1 MARIFYSLA
10 LIFISPLIVFY
21 LYILRGKKNQ
31 GYRAH
36 FKERFGFVS
45 KSLFTTKTKPLVF
58 HCASVGE
65 VLAATPLIKALQKAH
80 PNLNIL
86 ITCNTPT
93 GREQILNQFKNTVA
107 CSYLPIDFPFATA
120 RFLNRIKPQ
129 ALCILETELWP
140 NLMAISHKKNIPVLV
155 INARLSK
162 KSQQGYQ
169 KVAKLTHIIMRSI
182 TVLASHNKADAERF
196 IELGLETSKSYVTGS
211 IKFDI
216 TPSDEQLAKVLNL
229 KQLYS
234 INKNS
239 SNEHINN
246 ECFVWASGSTHPVEH
261 ELVLSAHQEL
271 LKKQPDA
278 LLIIA
283 PRHPEQFDKV
293 AELLTQSPLSFSR
306 RSQNNY
312 SNEQVLLADTLGE
325 LQCLYGA
332 ANVSFIGGSLIRRG
346 GHNPLESAAFSV
358 GVITGPHTYNFDHVY
373 PELIKLKGA
382 VVVDNK
388 DELAK
393 QLITFSQNTKA
404 CQTLGIKAAQCV
416 AKNQGAIQ
424 KTLTIINQY
433 LEPKP

>member
-1 MARIFYSLA
+1 MARIFYSFA
-10 LIFISPLIVFY
+10 LIIISPLIVFY

-45 KSLFTTKTKPLVF
+45 KSLFTVKTKPLVF

-93 GREQILNQFKNTVA
+93 GREQILSQFKNTVA

-120 RFLNRIKPQ
+120 RFLKRIKPQ

-155 INARLSK
+155 INARLSE

-182 TVLASHNKADAERF
+182 TVLASHNKTDAKRF
-196 IELGLETSKSYVTGS
+196 IELGLETSKSHVTGS

-216 TPSDEQLAKVLNL
+216 TPSEEQLAKVLNL

-234 INKNS
+234 
-239 SNEHINN
+239 NN
-246 ECFVWASGSTHPVEH
+246 ERFVWVAGSTHPVEH

-271 LKKQPDA
+271 LKKQPNA

-312 SNEQVLLADTLGE
+312 NNEQILLADTLGE

-373 PELIKLKGA
+373 PELTKLKGA
-382 VVVDNK
+382 VVVDSN

-416 AKNQGAIQ
+416 TKNQGAIQ

>member
-1 MARIFYSLA
+1 MARIFYSFA
-10 LIFISPLIVFY
+10 LILISPLIVFY
-21 LYILRGKKNQ
+21 LYVLRGKKNK

-45 KSLFTTKTKPLVF
+45 KSLFTSKSKPLVV

-65 VLAATPLIKALQKAH
+65 VLAAAPLIKALQKQH
-80 PNLNIL
+80 PQLNIL

-93 GREQILNQFKNTVA
+93 GREQIINQFKNTVA
-107 CSYLPIDFPFATA
+107 CSYLPMDFAFSTA
-120 RFLNRIKPQ
+120 RFLKRINPQ

-155 INARLSK
+155 LNARLSE

-169 KVAKLTHIIMRSI
+169 KVTKLTQIIMRSI
-182 TVLASHNKADAERF
+182 TVLASHNKKDAERF
-196 IELGLETSKSYVTGS
+196 IELGLPPSKSHVTGS

-216 TPSDEQLAKVLNL
+216 TPSDEQLTKVANL
-229 KQLYS
+229 KFVYKTQ
-234 INKNS
+234 
-239 SNEHINN
+239 ER
-246 ECFVWASGSTHPVEH
+246 FVWVAGSTHPLEH
-261 ELVLSAHQEL
+261 EMILNAHQQL
-271 LKKQPDA
+271 LKKYPNA

-293 AELLTQSPLSFSR
+293 ADTLAQSPLSFSR
-306 RSQNNY
+306 RSNNNY
-312 SNEQVLLADTLGE
+312 QNEHVLLADTLGE

-332 ANVSFIGGSLIRRG
+332 GNVSYVGGSLIRRG

-358 GVITGPHTYNFDHVY
+358 GVITGPYTYNFDHIY

-382 VVVDNK
+382 VVVENT
-388 DELAK
+388 DELAT
-393 QLITFSQNTKA
+393 QLINLSQNTKA
-404 CQTLGIKAAQCV
+404 CQTLGNKAQQCV
-416 AKNQGAIQ
+416 LKNQGAIK

-433 LEPKP
+433 LEPQA

>member
-1 MARIFYSLA
+1 MARIFYSFA
-10 LIFISPLIVFY
+10 LIIISPLIVFY

-45 KSLFTTKTKPLVF
+45 KSLFTVKTKPLVF

-93 GREQILNQFKNTVA
+93 GREQILSQFKNTVA

-120 RFLNRIKPQ
+120 RFLKRIKPQ

-155 INARLSK
+155 INARLSE

-182 TVLASHNKADAERF
+182 TVLASHNKTDAKRF
-196 IELGLETSKSYVTGS
+196 IELGLEASKSHVTGS

-229 KQLYS
+229 KQLY
-234 INKNS
+234 N
-239 SNEHINN
+239 SNEDNKD
-246 ECFVWASGSTHPVEH
+246 ERFVWVAGSTHPVEH

-271 LKKQPDA
+271 LKKQPNA

-312 SNEQVLLADTLGE
+312 NNEQILLADTLGE

-373 PELIKLKGA
+373 PELTKLKGA
-382 VVVDNK
+382 VVVDSN

-416 AKNQGAIQ
+416 TKNQGAIQ
-424 KTLTIINQY
+424 KTLNIINQY

>member
-1 MARIFYSLA
+1 MARIFYSFA
-10 LIFISPLIVFY
+10 LIIISPLIVFY

-45 KSLFTTKTKPLVF
+45 KSLFTVKTKPLVF

-65 VLAATPLIKALQKAH
+65 VLAATPLIKALQKVH

-93 GREQILNQFKNTVA
+93 GREQILSQFKNTVA

-120 RFLNRIKPQ
+120 RFLKRIKPQ

-155 INARLSK
+155 INARLSE

-182 TVLASHNKADAERF
+182 TVLASHNKTDAKRF
-196 IELGLETSKSYVTGS
+196 IELGLEASKSHVTGS

-216 TPSDEQLAKVLNL
+216 TPSEEQLAKVLNL
-229 KQLYS
+229 KQLY
-234 INKNS
+234 N
-239 SNEHINN
+239 SNEDNN
-246 ECFVWASGSTHPVEH
+246 DERFVWVAGSTHPVEH
-261 ELVLSAHQEL
+261 ELVLLAHQEL
-271 LKKQPDA
+271 LKKQPNA

-312 SNEQVLLADTLGE
+312 NNEQILLADTLGE

-373 PELIKLKGA
+373 PELTKLKGA
-382 VVVDNK
+382 VVVDSN

-416 AKNQGAIQ
+416 TKNQGAIQ
-424 KTLTIINQY
+424 KTLNIINQY

>member
-1 MARIFYSLA
+1 MARIFYSFA
-10 LIFISPLIVFY
+10 LIIISPLIVFY

-45 KSLFTTKTKPLVF
+45 KSLFTVKTKPLVF

-65 VLAATPLIKALQKAH
+65 VLAAMPLIKALQKAH

-93 GREQILNQFKNTVA
+93 GREQILSQFKNSVA

-120 RFLNRIKPQ
+120 RFLKRIKPQ

-155 INARLSK
+155 INARLSE

-182 TVLASHNKADAERF
+182 TVLASHNKTDAKRF
-196 IELGLETSKSYVTGS
+196 IELGLEASKSHVTGS

-216 TPSDEQLAKVLNL
+216 TPSEEQLAKVLNL

-234 INKNS
+234 
-239 SNEHINN
+239 SNER
-246 ECFVWASGSTHPVEH
+246 FVWVAGSTHPVEH

-271 LKKQPDA
+271 LKKQPNA

-312 SNEQVLLADTLGE
+312 NNEQVLLADTLGE

-373 PELIKLKGA
+373 PELTKLKGA
-382 VVVDNK
+382 VVVDSN

-416 AKNQGAIQ
+416 TKNQGAIQ
-424 KTLTIINQY
+424 KTLNIINQY

>member
-1 MARIFYSLA
+1 MARIFYSFA
-10 LIFISPLIVFY
+10 LIIISPLIVFY

-45 KSLFTTKTKPLVF
+45 KSLFTVKTKPLVF

-65 VLAATPLIKALQKAH
+65 VLAATPLIKALQKVH

-93 GREQILNQFKNTVA
+93 GREQILSQFKNTVA

-120 RFLNRIKPQ
+120 RFLKRIKPQ

-155 INARLSK
+155 INARLSE

-182 TVLASHNKADAERF
+182 TVLASHNKTDAKRF
-196 IELGLETSKSYVTGS
+196 IELGLEASKSHVTGS

-216 TPSDEQLAKVLNL
+216 TPSEEQLAKVLNL

-234 INKNS
+234 
-239 SNEHINN
+239 SNER
-246 ECFVWASGSTHPVEH
+246 FVWVAGSTHPVEH

-271 LKKQPDA
+271 LKKQPNA

-312 SNEQVLLADTLGE
+312 NNEQVLLADTLGE
-325 LQCLYGA
+325 LQYLYGA

-373 PELIKLKGA
+373 PELTKLKGA
-382 VVVDNK
+382 VVVDSN

-416 AKNQGAIQ
+416 TKNQGAIQ

>member
-1 MARIFYSLA
+1 MARIFYSFA
-10 LIFISPLIVFY
+10 LIIISPLIVFY

-45 KSLFTTKTKPLVF
+45 KSLFTVKTKPLVF

-65 VLAATPLIKALQKAH
+65 VLAATPLIKALQKVH

-93 GREQILNQFKNTVA
+93 GREQILSQFKNTVA

-120 RFLNRIKPQ
+120 RFLKRIKPQ

-155 INARLSK
+155 INARLSE

-182 TVLASHNKADAERF
+182 TVLASHNKTDAKRF
-196 IELGLETSKSYVTGS
+196 IELGLEASKSHVTGS

-216 TPSDEQLAKVLNL
+216 TPSEEQLAKVLNL

-234 INKNS
+234 
-239 SNEHINN
+239 SNER
-246 ECFVWASGSTHPVEH
+246 FVWVAGSTHPVEH

-271 LKKQPDA
+271 LKKQPNA

-312 SNEQVLLADTLGE
+312 NNEQILLADTLGE

-373 PELIKLKGA
+373 PELTKLKGA
-382 VVVDNK
+382 VVVDSN

-416 AKNQGAIQ
+416 TKNQGAIQ
-424 KTLTIINQY
+424 KTLNIINQY

>member
-10 LIFISPLIVFY
+10 LMIISPLIVFY
-21 LYILRGKKNQ
+21 LYVLRGKKNP

-36 FKERFGFVS
+36 FKQRFGFVD
-45 KSLFTTKTKPLVF
+45 KSLFANNNKPLLV

-65 VLAATPLIKALQKAH
+65 VLAATPLIKAVQKAH
-80 PNLNIL
+80 PKLNIL

-93 GREQILNQFKNTVA
+93 GREQIITQFKNTVA
-107 CSYLPIDFPFATA
+107 CCYLPMDFPFATA
-120 RFLNRIKPQ
+120 RFLKRVKPQ

-140 NLMAISHKKNIPVLV
+140 NLMASSRNRNIPVLV
-155 INARLSK
+155 LNARLSE

-182 TVLASHNKADAERF
+182 TVLASHNKTDAKRF
-196 IELGLETSKSYVTGS
+196 IELGLEPHKSKVTGS

-216 TPSDEQLAKVLNL
+216 TPTQEQLTKVTAL
-229 KQLYS
+229 KQLYNFEQRF
-234 INKNS
+234 IW
-239 SNEHINN
+239 
-246 ECFVWASGSTHPVEH
+246 VAGSTHPIEH
-261 ELVLSAHQEL
+261 EQVISAHKNL
-271 LKKQPDA
+271 LEKQPNA

-293 AELLTQSPLSFSR
+293 ADLLTQSTLSFSR
-306 RSQNNY
+306 RSNNNY
-312 SNEQVLLADTLGE
+312 NNENVLLADTLGE
-325 LQCLYGA
+325 LQYLYGA

-358 GVITGPHTYNFDHVY
+358 GVISGAHTYNFDHIY

-382 VVVDNK
+382 IVVDNA
-388 DELAK
+388 DELTQ
-393 QLITFSQNTKA
+393 QLIALNQNSKA
-404 CQTLGIKAAQCV
+404 CQTLGKKAAQCV
-416 AKNQGAIQ
+416 GNNQGAIQ
-424 KTLTIINQY
+424 KTLNIINQY

>member
-1 MARIFYSLA
+1 MARIFYSSA

-36 FKERFGFVS
+36 FKERFGFVG
-45 KSLFTTKTKPLVF
+45 KSLFTVKTKPLVF

-65 VLAATPLIKALQKAH
+65 VLAATPLIKALQKVH

-93 GREQILNQFKNTVA
+93 GREQILNQFKNSVA
-107 CSYLPIDFPFATA
+107 CNYLPIDFPFATA
-120 RFLNRIKPQ
+120 RFLKRIKPQ

-155 INARLSK
+155 INARLSE

-182 TVLASHNKADAERF
+182 TVLASHNKTDAKRF
-196 IELGLETSKSYVTGS
+196 IELGLETSKSHVTGS

-216 TPSDEQLAKVLNL
+216 TPSEEQLAKVLNL
-229 KQLYS
+229 KQLY
-234 INKNS
+234 N
-239 SNEHINN
+239 SNEDNN
-246 ECFVWASGSTHPVEH
+246 DERFVWVAGSTHPVEH
-261 ELVLSAHQEL
+261 ELVLLAHQEL
-271 LKKQPDA
+271 LKKQPNA

-312 SNEQVLLADTLGE
+312 NNEQVLLADTLGE

-373 PELIKLKGA
+373 PELTKLKGA
-382 VVVDNK
+382 VVVDSN

-416 AKNQGAIQ
+416 TKNQGAIQ

>member
-1 MARIFYSLA
+1 MARIFYSFA
-10 LIFISPLIVFY
+10 LIIISPLIVFY

-31 GYRAH
+31 GYRTH

-45 KSLFTTKTKPLVF
+45 KSLFTVKTKPLVF

-93 GREQILNQFKNTVA
+93 GREQILSQFKNTVA

-120 RFLNRIKPQ
+120 RFLKRIKPQ

-155 INARLSK
+155 INARLSE

-182 TVLASHNKADAERF
+182 TVLASHNKTDAKRF
-196 IELGLETSKSYVTGS
+196 IELGLEASKSHVTGS

-216 TPSDEQLAKVLNL
+216 TPSEEQLAKVLNL

-234 INKNS
+234 
-239 SNEHINN
+239 SNER
-246 ECFVWASGSTHPVEH
+246 FVWVAGSTHPVEH

-271 LKKQPDA
+271 LKKQPNA

-312 SNEQVLLADTLGE
+312 NNEQVLLADTLGE

-373 PELIKLKGA
+373 PELTKLKGA
-382 VVVDNK
+382 VVVDSN

-416 AKNQGAIQ
+416 TKNQGAIQ

>member
-1 MARIFYSLA
+1 MARIFYSFA
-10 LIFISPLIVFY
+10 LIIISPLIVFY

-45 KSLFTTKTKPLVF
+45 KSLFTVKTKPLVF

-93 GREQILNQFKNTVA
+93 GREQILSQFKNTVA

-120 RFLNRIKPQ
+120 RFLKRIKPQ
-129 ALCILETELWP
+129 VLCILETELWP

-155 INARLSK
+155 INARLSE

-169 KVAKLTHIIMRSI
+169 KIAKLTHIIMRSI
-182 TVLASHNKADAERF
+182 TVLASHNKTDAKRF
-196 IELGLETSKSYVTGS
+196 IELGLETSKSHVTGS

-216 TPSDEQLAKVLNL
+216 TPSEEQLAKVLNL

-234 INKNS
+234 
-239 SNEHINN
+239 NN
-246 ECFVWASGSTHPVEH
+246 ERFVWVAGSTHPVEH

-271 LKKQPDA
+271 LKKQPNA

-312 SNEQVLLADTLGE
+312 NNEQVLLADTLGE
-325 LQCLYGA
+325 LQYLYGA

-373 PELIKLKGA
+373 PELTKLKGA
-382 VVVDNK
+382 VVVDSN

-416 AKNQGAIQ
+416 TKNQGAIQ

>member
-1 MARIFYSLA
+1 MARIFYSFA
-10 LIFISPLIVFY
+10 LIIISPLIVFY

-45 KSLFTTKTKPLVF
+45 KSLFTVKTKPLVF

-65 VLAATPLIKALQKAH
+65 VLAATPLIKALQKVH

-93 GREQILNQFKNTVA
+93 GREQILSQFKNTVA

-120 RFLNRIKPQ
+120 RFLKRIKPQ

-155 INARLSK
+155 INARLSE

-182 TVLASHNKADAERF
+182 TVLASHNKTDATRF
-196 IELGLETSKSYVTGS
+196 IELGLEASKSHVTGS

-216 TPSDEQLAKVLNL
+216 TPSEEQLAKVLNL
-229 KQLYS
+229 KQLY
-234 INKNS
+234 N
-239 SNEHINN
+239 SNEDNN
-246 ECFVWASGSTHPVEH
+246 DERFVWVAGSTHPVEH
-261 ELVLSAHQEL
+261 ELVLLAHQEL
-271 LKKQPDA
+271 LKKQPNA

-312 SNEQVLLADTLGE
+312 NNEQILLADTLGE

-373 PELIKLKGA
+373 PELTKLKGA
-382 VVVDNK
+382 VVVDSN

-416 AKNQGAIQ
+416 TKNQGAIQ
-424 KTLTIINQY
+424 KTLNIINQY

>member
-1 MARIFYSLA
+1 MARIFYSFA
-10 LIFISPLIVFY
+10 LIIISPLIVFY

-45 KSLFTTKTKPLVF
+45 KSLFTVKTKPLVF

-65 VLAATPLIKALQKAH
+65 VLAATPLIKALQKVH

-93 GREQILNQFKNTVA
+93 GREQILSQFKNTVA

-120 RFLNRIKPQ
+120 RFLKRIKPQ

-155 INARLSK
+155 INARLSE

-182 TVLASHNKADAERF
+182 TVLASHNKTDATRF
-196 IELGLETSKSYVTGS
+196 IELGLEASKSHVTGS

-216 TPSDEQLAKVLNL
+216 TPSEEQLAKVLNL

-234 INKNS
+234 
-239 SNEHINN
+239 SNER
-246 ECFVWASGSTHPVEH
+246 FVWVAGSTHPVEH
-261 ELVLSAHQEL
+261 ELVLLAHQEL
-271 LKKQPDA
+271 LKKQPNA

-283 PRHPEQFDKV
+283 PRHPEQFDKM

-312 SNEQVLLADTLGE
+312 NNEQILLADTLGE

-382 VVVDNK
+382 VVVDSN

-416 AKNQGAIQ
+416 TKNQGAIQ
-424 KTLTIINQY
+424 KTLNIINQY

>member
-1 MARIFYSLA
+1 MARIFYSFA
-10 LIFISPLIVFY
+10 LIIISPLIVFY

-45 KSLFTTKTKPLVF
+45 KSLFTVKTKPLVF

-65 VLAATPLIKALQKAH
+65 VLAATPLIKALQKVH

-93 GREQILNQFKNTVA
+93 GREQILSQFKNTVA

-120 RFLNRIKPQ
+120 RFLKRIKPQ

-155 INARLSK
+155 INARLSE

-182 TVLASHNKADAERF
+182 TVLASHNKTDATRF
-196 IELGLETSKSYVTGS
+196 IELGLEASKSHVTGS

-216 TPSDEQLAKVLNL
+216 TPSEEQLAKVLNL

-234 INKNS
+234 
-239 SNEHINN
+239 SNER
-246 ECFVWASGSTHPVEH
+246 FVWVAGSTHPVEH
-261 ELVLSAHQEL
+261 ELVLLAHQEL
-271 LKKQPDA
+271 LKKQPNA

-312 SNEQVLLADTLGE
+312 NNEQVLLADTLGE

-373 PELIKLKGA
+373 PELTKLKGA
-382 VVVDNK
+382 VVVDSN

-416 AKNQGAIQ
+416 TKNQGAIQ

>member
-1 MARIFYSLA
+1 MARIFYSFA
-10 LIFISPLIVFY
+10 LIIISPLIIFY

-45 KSLFTTKTKPLVF
+45 KSLFTVKTKPLVF

-65 VLAATPLIKALQKAH
+65 VLAATPLIKALQKVH

-93 GREQILNQFKNTVA
+93 GREQILSQFKNTVA

-120 RFLNRIKPQ
+120 RFLKRIKPQ

-155 INARLSK
+155 INARLSE

-182 TVLASHNKADAERF
+182 TVLASHNKTDATRF
-196 IELGLETSKSYVTGS
+196 IELGLEASKSHVTGS

-216 TPSDEQLAKVLNL
+216 TPSEEQLAKVLNL

-234 INKNS
+234 
-239 SNEHINN
+239 SNER
-246 ECFVWASGSTHPVEH
+246 FVWVAGSTHPVEH
-261 ELVLSAHQEL
+261 ELVLLAHQEL
-271 LKKQPDA
+271 LKKQPNA

-312 SNEQVLLADTLGE
+312 NNEQILLADTLGE

-373 PELIKLKGA
+373 PELTKLKGA
-382 VVVDNK
+382 VVVDSN

-416 AKNQGAIQ
+416 TKNQGAIQ
-424 KTLTIINQY
+424 KTLNIINQY

>member
-1 MARIFYSLA
+1 MARIFYSFA
-10 LIFISPLIVFY
+10 LIIISPLIVFY

-45 KSLFTTKTKPLVF
+45 KSLFTVKTKPLVF

-65 VLAATPLIKALQKAH
+65 VLAATPLIKALQKVH

-93 GREQILNQFKNTVA
+93 GREQILSQFKNTVA

-120 RFLNRIKPQ
+120 RFLKRIKPQ

-155 INARLSK
+155 INARLSE
-162 KSQQGYQ
+162 KSLQGYQ

-182 TVLASHNKADAERF
+182 TVLASHNKTDATRF
-196 IELGLETSKSYVTGS
+196 IELGLEASKSHVTGS

-216 TPSDEQLAKVLNL
+216 TPSEEQLAKVLNL

-234 INKNS
+234 
-239 SNEHINN
+239 NN
-246 ECFVWASGSTHPVEH
+246 ERFVWVAGSTHPVEH

-271 LKKQPDA
+271 LKKQPNA

-312 SNEQVLLADTLGE
+312 NNEQILLADTLGE

-373 PELIKLKGA
+373 PELTKLKGA
-382 VVVDNK
+382 VVVDSN

-416 AKNQGAIQ
+416 TKNQGAIQ
-424 KTLTIINQY
+424 KTLNIINQY

>member
-1 MARIFYSLA
+1 MARIFYSFA
-10 LIFISPLIVFY
+10 LILISPLIVFY
-21 LYILRGKKNQ
+21 LYVLRGKKNK

-45 KSLFTTKTKPLVF
+45 KSLFTSKGKPLVV

-65 VLAATPLIKALQKAH
+65 VLAAAPLIKALQKQH
-80 PNLNIL
+80 PQLNIL

-93 GREQILNQFKNTVA
+93 GREQIINQFKNTVA
-107 CSYLPIDFPFATA
+107 CSYLPMDFAFSTA
-120 RFLNRIKPQ
+120 RFLKRINPQ

-155 INARLSK
+155 LNARLSE

-169 KVAKLTHIIMRSI
+169 KVTKLTQIIMRSI
-182 TVLASHNKADAERF
+182 TVLASHNKKDAERF
-196 IELGLETSKSYVTGS
+196 IELGLPPSKSHVTGS

-216 TPSDEQLAKVLNL
+216 TPSDEQLTKVANL
-229 KQLYS
+229 KFVYKTQ
-234 INKNS
+234 
-239 SNEHINN
+239 ER
-246 ECFVWASGSTHPVEH
+246 FVWVAGSTHPLEH
-261 ELVLSAHQEL
+261 EMILNAHQQL
-271 LKKQPDA
+271 LKKYPNA

-293 AELLTQSPLSFSR
+293 ADTLAQSPLSFSR
-306 RSQNNY
+306 RSNNNY
-312 SNEQVLLADTLGE
+312 QNEHVLLADTLGE

-332 ANVSFIGGSLIRRG
+332 GNVSYVGGSLIRRG

-358 GVITGPHTYNFDHVY
+358 GVITGPYTYNFDHIY

-382 VVVDNK
+382 VVVENT
-388 DELAK
+388 DELAT
-393 QLITFSQNTKA
+393 QLINLSQNTKA
-404 CQTLGIKAAQCV
+404 CQTLGNKAQQCV
-416 AKNQGAIQ
+416 LKNQGAIK

-433 LEPKP
+433 LEP

>member
-1 MARIFYSLA
+1 MARIFYSFA
-10 LIFISPLIVFY
+10 LIIISPLIVFY

-45 KSLFTTKTKPLVF
+45 KSLFTVKTKPLVF

-65 VLAATPLIKALQKAH
+65 VLAATPLIKALQKVH

-93 GREQILNQFKNTVA
+93 GREQILSQFKNTVA

-120 RFLNRIKPQ
+120 RFLKRIKPQ

-155 INARLSK
+155 INARLSE

-182 TVLASHNKADAERF
+182 TVLASHNKTDAKRF
-196 IELGLETSKSYVTGS
+196 IELGLETSKSHVTGS

-216 TPSDEQLAKVLNL
+216 TPNEEQLAKVLNL
-229 KQLYS
+229 KQLY
-234 INKNS
+234 N
-239 SNEHINN
+239 SNEDNKD
-246 ECFVWASGSTHPVEH
+246 ERFVWVAGSTHPVEH
-261 ELVLSAHQEL
+261 ELILSAHQEL
-271 LKKQPDA
+271 LKKQPNA

-306 RSQNNY
+306 RSENNY
-312 SNEQVLLADTLGE
+312 NNEQILLADTLGE
-325 LQCLYGA
+325 LQCLYGS

-373 PELIKLKGA
+373 PELTKLKGA
-382 VVVDNK
+382 VVVDSN

-416 AKNQGAIQ
+416 TKNQGAIQ

>member
-1 MARIFYSLA
+1 MARIFYSFA
-10 LIFISPLIVFY
+10 LIIISPLIVFY

-45 KSLFTTKTKPLVF
+45 KSLFTVKTKPLVF

-93 GREQILNQFKNTVA
+93 GREQILSQFKNTVA

-120 RFLNRIKPQ
+120 RFLKRIKPQ

-155 INARLSK
+155 INARLSE

-182 TVLASHNKADAERF
+182 TVLASHNKTDATRF
-196 IELGLETSKSYVTGS
+196 IELGLEASKSHVTGS

-216 TPSDEQLAKVLNL
+216 TPSDEQLAKALNL
-229 KQLYS
+229 KQLY
-234 INKNS
+234 N
-239 SNEHINN
+239 SNEDDND
-246 ECFVWASGSTHPVEH
+246 ERFVWVAGSTHPVEH

-271 LKKQPDA
+271 LKKQPNA

-312 SNEQVLLADTLGE
+312 NNERILLADTLGE

-373 PELIKLKGA
+373 PELTKLKGA
-382 VVVDNK
+382 VVVDSN

-416 AKNQGAIQ
+416 TKNQGAIQ

>member
-1 MARIFYSLA
+1 MARIFYSFA
-10 LIFISPLIVFY
+10 LIIISPLIVFY

-36 FKERFGFVS
+36 FKERFGFVG
-45 KSLFTTKTKPLVF
+45 KSLFTVKTKPLVF

-93 GREQILNQFKNTVA
+93 GREQILSQFKNTVA

-120 RFLNRIKPQ
+120 RFLKRIKPQ

-155 INARLSK
+155 INARLSE

-182 TVLASHNKADAERF
+182 TVLASHNKTDAKRF
-196 IELGLETSKSYVTGS
+196 IELGLEASKSHVTGS

-216 TPSDEQLAKVLNL
+216 TPSADQLAKVLNL

-234 INKNS
+234 
-239 SNEHINN
+239 SNER
-246 ECFVWASGSTHPVEH
+246 FVWVAGSTHPVEH
-261 ELVLSAHQEL
+261 GLVLLAHQEL
-271 LKKQPDA
+271 LKKQPNA

-312 SNEQVLLADTLGE
+312 NNEQILLADTLGE

-373 PELIKLKGA
+373 PELTKLKGA
-382 VVVDNK
+382 VVVDSN

-424 KTLTIINQY
+424 KTLNIINQY

>member
-1 MARIFYSLA
+1 MARIFYSFA
-10 LIFISPLIVFY
+10 LILISPLIVFY
-21 LYILRGKKNQ
+21 LYVLRGKKNK

-45 KSLFTTKTKPLVF
+45 KSLFTSKGKPLVV

-65 VLAATPLIKALQKAH
+65 VLAAAPLIKALQKQH
-80 PNLNIL
+80 PQLNIL

-93 GREQILNQFKNTVA
+93 GREQIINQFKNTAA
-107 CSYLPIDFPFATA
+107 CSYLPMDFPFSTA
-120 RFLNRIKPQ
+120 RFLKRLNPQ

-155 INARLSK
+155 LNARLSE

-169 KVAKLTHIIMRSI
+169 KVAKLTQIIMRSI
-182 TVLASHNKADAERF
+182 TVLASHNKKDAARF
-196 IELGLETSKSYVTGS
+196 IELGLPPSKSHVTGS

-216 TPSDEQLAKVLNL
+216 NPSNEQLASVANL
-229 KQLYS
+229 KAEYKTQ
-234 INKNS
+234 
-239 SNEHINN
+239 ER
-246 ECFVWASGSTHPVEH
+246 FVWVAGSTHPLEH
-261 ELVLSAHQEL
+261 EMILNAHQQL
-271 LKKQPDA
+271 LKKHPNS

-293 AELLTQSPLSFSR
+293 ADTLAQSPLSFSR
-306 RSQNNY
+306 RSNDNYQN
-312 SNEQVLLADTLGE
+312 EHVLLADTLGE

-332 ANVSFIGGSLIRRG
+332 GNVSYVGGSLIRRG
-346 GHNPLESAAFSV
+346 GHNPLEAAAFSV

-382 VVVDNK
+382 VVVENT
-388 DELAK
+388 DELAT
-393 QLITFSQNTKA
+393 QLINLSQNTKA
-404 CQTLGIKAAQCV
+404 CQTLGNKAQQCV
-416 AKNQGAIQ
+416 LKNQGAIK

-433 LEPKP
+433 LEPQA

>member
-1 MARIFYSLA
+1 MARIFYSFA
-10 LIFISPLIVFY
+10 LIIISPLIVFY

-45 KSLFTTKTKPLVF
+45 KSLFTVKTKPLVF

-65 VLAATPLIKALQKAH
+65 VLAATPLIKALQKVH

-93 GREQILNQFKNTVA
+93 GREQILSQFKNTVA

-120 RFLNRIKPQ
+120 RFLKRIKPQ

-140 NLMAISHKKNIPVLV
+140 NLMAVSHKKNIPVLV
-155 INARLSK
+155 INARLSE

-182 TVLASHNKADAERF
+182 TVLASHNKTDAKRF
-196 IELGLETSKSYVTGS
+196 IELGLEASKSHVTGS

-229 KQLYS
+229 KQLY
-234 INKNS
+234 N
-239 SNEHINN
+239 SNEDNKD
-246 ECFVWASGSTHPVEH
+246 ERFVWVAGSTHPVEH

-271 LKKQPDA
+271 LKKQPNA

-312 SNEQVLLADTLGE
+312 NNEQILLADTLGE

-373 PELIKLKGA
+373 PELTKLKGA
-382 VVVDNK
+382 VVVDSN

-416 AKNQGAIQ
+416 TKNQGAIQ
-424 KTLTIINQY
+424 KTLNIINQY

>member
-1 MARIFYSLA
+1 MARIFYSFA
-10 LIFISPLIVFY
+10 LIIISPLIVFY

-45 KSLFTTKTKPLVF
+45 KSLFTVKTKPLVF

-65 VLAATPLIKALQKAH
+65 VVAATPLIKALQKVH

-93 GREQILNQFKNTVA
+93 GREQILSQFKNTVA

-120 RFLNRIKPQ
+120 RFLKRIKPQ

-155 INARLSK
+155 INARLSE

-182 TVLASHNKADAERF
+182 TVLASHNKTDAKRF
-196 IELGLETSKSYVTGS
+196 IELGLEASKSHVTGS

-216 TPSDEQLAKVLNL
+216 TPSEEQLAKVLNL

-234 INKNS
+234 
-239 SNEHINN
+239 SNER
-246 ECFVWASGSTHPVEH
+246 FVWVAGSTHPVEH

-271 LKKQPDA
+271 LKKQPNA

-312 SNEQVLLADTLGE
+312 NNEQILLADTLGE

-373 PELIKLKGA
+373 PELTKLKGA
-382 VVVDNK
+382 VVVDSN

-416 AKNQGAIQ
+416 TKNQGAIQ

>member
-1 MARIFYSLA
+1 MARIFYSFA
-10 LIFISPLIVFY
+10 LIIISPLIVFY

-45 KSLFTTKTKPLVF
+45 KSLFTVKTKPLVF

-93 GREQILNQFKNTVA
+93 GREQILSQFKNTVA

-120 RFLNRIKPQ
+120 RFLKRIKPQ

-155 INARLSK
+155 INARLSE

-182 TVLASHNKADAERF
+182 TVLASHNKTDAKRF
-196 IELGLETSKSYVTGS
+196 IELGLETSKSHVTGS

-216 TPSDEQLAKVLNL
+216 TPSEEQLAKVLNL

-234 INKNS
+234 
-239 SNEHINN
+239 NN
-246 ECFVWASGSTHPVEH
+246 ERFVWVAGSTHPVEH

-271 LKKQPDA
+271 LKKQPNA

-312 SNEQVLLADTLGE
+312 NNEQVLLADTLGE
-325 LQCLYGA
+325 LQYLYGA

-373 PELIKLKGA
+373 PELTKLKGA
-382 VVVDNK
+382 VVVDSN

-416 AKNQGAIQ
+416 TKNQGAIQ
-424 KTLTIINQY
+424 KTLNIINQY